1 MLRVAFE
8 GEAQLA
14 VVGGH
19 KAGWRP
25 AQSPTP
31 APRALQSLQP
41 QLLLLEPAK
50 AATTEGRILFHQ
62 PRHPFPAGQ
71 GWGGGSDSW

>member
-14 VVGGH
+14 IMRGH

-31 APRALQSLQP
+31 APSALQSLQP

-50 AATTEGRILFHQ
+50 AAATEGRVLFHQ
-62 PRHPFPAGQ
+62 SRHPLPAGQ
-71 GWGGGSDSW
+71 RW